1 MQEEKPKTLIKV
13 PFKAGWKM
21 VSIKAA
27 NFRYIVV
34 ALQNPVAPH
43 TIEDRFLFVGG
54 AAAPY
59 ALEPFLVAACI
70 ECGAKA
76 THLCGHCMD
85 VGYCLEHT
93 HLH

>member
-27 NFRYIVV
+27 NFRYMVV
-34 ALQNPVAPH
+34 ALQNSVSPD
-43 TIEDRFLFVGG
+43 TIEDHFVFVGG
-54 AAAPY
+54 AVAPY
-59 ALEPFLVAACI
+59 NLQPFLMAACV

-76 THLCGHCMD
+76 THLCGHCLD
-85 VGYCLEHT
+85 VGYCLEHIY
-93 HLH
+93 